1 MECQLLDVNSGI
13 CMYRET
19 PDYLKD
25 EIFEFLLYEDL
36 LKISKE
42 IVKGFKMDK
51 TTRKEYYL

>member
-1 MECQLLDVNSGI
+1 
-13 CMYRET
+13 MYRET